1 MIEVTCSACGTLNR
15 IAEGDVSPGTKF
27 VTCASCK
34 SRVALPGAKATTA
47 SIPKV
52 PPLPGAPIPK
62 IPSVIPPIGAKRQ
75 AAIDLADLPAPKRT
89 SPLAM
94 VDPPAKAPPP
104 RSPLAGLD
112 AELPAP
118 KASAKSNASA
128 PLDLDD
134 LMPADLPA
142 PKQKTGP
149 APKVSL
155 DSDLPAPKPKFAP
168 PKGNK
173 LDDDI
178 LDLPAPKDIADL
190 PAPKAGIVDLPTPKA
205 PAGIVD
211 LPTPKAPAG
220 IVDLPTPKAPA
231 GIVDLPT
238 PKAGIVDLPM
248 PKAGI
253 TDLPA
258 PKGFTDLPAPK
269 PGANNDLPAPKGFFD
284 DLPQPSKQKGG
295 IDLPAPKGFFDD
307 LPQPATQQNKPD
319 LPAPKGFFDD
329 LPQPASA
336 NKPEVP
342 APKGFFDDLPQPAK
356 QKGVFD
362 DLPEP
367 KRELSSSDLF
377 TPPAGTEL
385 DLGDSLSG
393 NKPLELSDSAGALDL
408 GGFKDLDL
416 AEPVRPEPKAEGPIK
431 FKKPTGAPATP
442 IAPAAVPAPKKD
454 GPLELALAD
463 EPHQEQKKQQTKLVP
478 KVGKADLEAAKAAK
492 QKKTRAILAGVLGVA
507 LVGSG
512 GVFFWQRHAAAQHKA
527 DEIASQLAT
536 ARSALTA
543 TSPNHW
549 QKAATAA
556 KAVVEIDGHNAAA
569 YGLGAEALIAGALD
583 TGQMST
589 PRIQQG
595 RQMIAK
601 AQEAGITG
609 PELDRA
615 QALAAIAAGQSE
627 RAVTKLRAL
636 TAATPKDGFLQLY
649 LGWAL
654 LDAGDAASAIKAF
667 DAAVASAPATKLAA
681 LYGHGRAKLAM
692 ADLDGARADFTAVLE
707 ANKDHVGAQV
717 GLAAAL
723 PPEKASQREADL
735 LAILARKDIGSADP
749 RAVVEAWTLAAD
761 VARDG
766 NRLDVARDRYSKA
779 LAIQANAPAALTGLA
794 MVELRDGKITVAED
808 LVTKAQAVAADRP
821 EVQLVAAEVWIKT
834 GKLPDALAQVKKLEA
849 HQPPLPP
856 LQQAHLMVVKGRLLE
871 AQGQDEDAIDAF
883 MSGAKLAGDLD
894 LSPTMAAVE
903 KLSQL
908 AKKAT
913 DAHDDKKAAAYE
925 DRADRA
931 LSSYA
936 ERASDDPQL
945 ALTLGAAYLQAGNA
959 AKAET
964 LLQRAVE
971 MRGND
976 IDAHLQLG
984 KALSKLGRIDE
995 SIAQLEA
1002 ALKLDPTRV
1011 DIRLDVARTFETAG
1025 KDPEASAAYD
1035 KLLADPAAPLI
1046 ARVYAGK
1053 FWARQGVTHHDPDE
1067 IKKAAALANAILLE
1081 DGTSA
1086 AGHYLKGEGLL
1097 AAGKTDEA
1105 RVELTSATSAEDDVQ
1120 YLDALGR
1127 TAEASFR
1134 ATNDSKFQE
1143 LAIQSYTRATE
1154 ADPTWFNPWAGL
1166 GRAHVQRH
1174 EFTKSIEELDRAYKI
1189 KPDAEVAF
1197 DFGLA
1202 YKAIGPKQTARQWLE
1217 KSVELDPKRA
1227 ETWFRLGEVYQDSN
1241 QPGDDRKM
1249 IDAFEK
1255 ATRLGLEEE
1264 AKGAQLD
1271 WLTEAFYTLG
1281 DQYMLVHNL
1290 SGAKHAWQQ
1299 YIGRHPKDQTRYKTA
1314 YEALATTLKSVP

>member
-34 SRVALPGAKATTA
+34 SRVALPGAKATTT

-52 PPLPGAPIPK
+52 PPIPSAPIPK
-62 IPSVIPPIGAKRQ
+62 IPPVIPPIGAKREP
-75 AAIDLADLPAPKRT
+75 ALDLADLPAPKRT

-118 KASAKSNASA
+118 KASAKPGAAA

-149 APKVSL
+149 APKVPSL
-155 DSDLPAPKPKFAP
+155 DSDLPAPKAKMPP

-173 LDDDI
+173 LEDDI

-190 PAPKAGIVDLPTPKA
+190 PAPKAGIVDLPTPKV

-211 LPTPKAPAG
+211 LPTPKG
-220 IVDLPTPKAPA
+220 IVDLPTPK
-231 GIVDLPT
+231 GIS
-238 PKAGIVDLPM
+238 
-248 PKAGI
+248 
-253 TDLPA
+253 
-258 PKGFTDLPAPK
+258 DLPAPK

-284 DLPQPSKQKGG
+284 DLPQPSKPKGG

-307 LPQPATQQNKPD
+307 LPQPAAQQNKPD

-336 NKPEVP
+336 SKPEVP
-342 APKGFFDDLPQPAK
+342 APKGFFDDLPQPSNK
-356 QKGVFD
+356 QRGVFD

-367 KRELSSSDLF
+367 AKSKELSSSDLF
-377 TPPAGTEL
+377 GAPSSAEI

-393 NKPLELSDSAGALDL
+393 GKPLELADSAGALDL
-408 GGFKDLDL
+408 GDGGGFKDLDL
-416 AEPVRPEPKAEGPIK
+416 AEPVRPEPKSEGPIR
-431 FKKPTGAPATP
+431 FKKPTGAPPTP
-442 IAPAAVPAPKKD
+442 IKPAPLPAVVPKKD

-463 EPHQEQKKQQTKLVP
+463 EPHQQKKQQTRLVP
-478 KVGKADLEAAKAAK
+478 KVAKADAEAAKASK
-492 QKKTRAILAGVLGVA
+492 QKRTRAILAGVLGVA

-512 GVFFWQRHAAAQHKA
+512 GAYVWQKHAAAQHKA
-527 DEIASQLAT
+527 DEIASQLST

-543 TSPNHW
+543 ATPNHW
-549 QKAATAA
+549 QKSATAA
-556 KAVVEIDGHNAAA
+556 KAVVEIDDHNAAA
-569 YGLGAEALIAGALD
+569 YGIGAEALIAGALD
-583 TGQMST
+583 TGMMST
-589 PRIQQG
+589 QRIQQG
-595 RQMIAK
+595 RQLLAK
-601 AQEAGITG
+601 AQEAAVTG

-615 QALAAIAAGQSE
+615 QALAAIAAGQSD

-636 TAATPKDGFLQLY
+636 TTANPKDGFLQLY

-654 LDAGDAASAIKAF
+654 LDTGDNANAIKAF

-692 ADLDGARADFTAVLE
+692 ADLAGARADFTAVLE

-749 RAVVEAWTLAAD
+749 RAVVQAWTLAAD

-779 LAIQANAPAALTGLA
+779 LAIQPNAPDALIGLA
-794 MVELRDGKITVAED
+794 MVELRDHKIPVASD
-808 LVTKAQAVAADRP
+808 LVTKALAVAGEDP
-821 EVQLVAAEVWIKT
+821 DVQLVAAEVEINE
-834 GKLPDALAQVKKLEA
+834 GKLPDAIAQIKKLDT
-849 HQPPLPP
+849 HQQPPLAP
-856 LQQAHLMVVKGRLLE
+856 LQQARLMVVKGRLLE
-871 AQGQDEDAIDAF
+871 KEGRDDDAIDAF
-883 MSGAKLAGDLD
+883 VAGAKLAGDLD

-908 AKKAT
+908 ATKAS
-913 DAHDDKKAAAYE
+913 DAHDEKKAEAYQA
-925 DRADRA
+925 RADQL
-931 LSSYA
+931 LSSYV
-936 ERASDDPQL
+936 ERANDDAQL
-945 ALTLGAAYLQAGNA
+945 AMTLGAAYLQAGNPT
-959 AKAET
+959 KAEN
-964 LLQRAVE
+964 LLRRTVE
-971 MRGND
+971 LRGND
-976 IDAHLQLG
+976 IDAHVLLG
-984 KALSKLGRIDE
+984 KALAKLPGRTDDAVE
-995 SIAQLEA
+995 QFKA

-1011 DIRLDVARTFETAG
+1011 DINLELARTFETAG
-1025 KDPEASAAYD
+1025 RNTDASAQYD
-1035 KLLADPAAPLI
+1035 KLLADPAVPVI

-1053 FWARQGVTHHDPDE
+1053 FWARQGTPDD
-1067 IKKAAALANAILLE
+1067 IKRAAALADPILLQ
-1081 DGTSA
+1081 DGSNA
-1086 AGHYLKGEGLL
+1086 AGHYFKGEGLL
-1097 AAGKTDEA
+1097 QTGKLDEA
-1105 RVELTSATSAEDDVQ
+1105 RIELTTASSTEPDVQ

-1127 TAEASFR
+1127 AAEASFK
-1134 ATNDSKFQE
+1134 ATNDPKFQE
-1143 LAIQSYTRATE
+1143 LAIHSYTQATQ

-1174 EFTKSIEELDRAYKI
+1174 EFTKSIEELDHAYKI
-1189 KPDAEVAF
+1189 QPDAEVAF

-1202 YKAIGPKQTARQWLE
+1202 YKALGPKATARQWLE

-1227 ETWFRLGEVYQDSN
+1227 ESWFRLGEVYQDSN
-1241 QPGDDRKM
+1241 APGDDRKM
-1249 IDAFEK
+1249 IVAFDK

-1264 AKGAQLD
+1264 AKGDHLD
-1271 WLTEAFYTLG
+1271 WLTDAFYTLG
-1281 DQYMLVHNL
+1281 DQYMLVHDL
-1290 SGAKHAWQQ
+1290 SGAKRAWQTFV
-1299 YIGRHPKDQTRYKTA
+1299 GRHPKDQTRLTTA
-1314 YEALATTLKSVP
+1314 QNALATSLKSVP